1 MALRKNVLLA
11 VGMIVDFML
20 FVILI
25 RPAIEIFGMN
35 GASYAQILSL
45 GLYLLFEIIATA
57 FNGKKIQE

>member
-1 MALRKNVLLA
+1 
-11 VGMIVDFML
+11 MIVDFML